1 MRSEKGMKQI
11 YDLGQD
17 GQDMN
22 TVASVPQNCITPTG
36 KVARTKDCYL
46 DLSR

>member
-1 MRSEKGMKQI
+1 MQSEKGMIQI

-22 TVASVPQNCITPTG
+22 ASVSQNCITPTG